1 MKGNYGYDAPYALVA
16 FAVLGA
22 LLTLGAIAAL
32 ASHRTSVALRA
43 APYGAFFLA
52 NAASF
57 LYTTKKGKF
66 QVWQTI
72 LDELGLHGD
81 EQVLDLGCGRGA
93 VLVAVAH
100 RLTTGRATGIDLWSR
115 KDQSGNAQDVT
126 LRNAEIEGVQ
136 DRIAVRTGDM
146 RTLPF
151 DEASFDVVVSSLAIH
166 NISSNADRAKAVRE
180 SWRVLKP
187 GGRLAIADIRAT
199 RLYAKTLRALGATEV
214 VSRRLGWRFWWG
226 NPVAS
231 TTLILAAKPVTVSR

>member
-1 MKGNYGYDAPYALVA
+1 LKGNYGYDAPYALVA

-93 VLVAVAH
+93 VQCSLRSH
-100 RLTTGRATGIDLWSR
+100 TG
-115 KDQSGNAQDVT
+115 
-126 LRNAEIEGVQ
+126 
-136 DRIAVRTGDM
+136 
-146 RTLPF
+146 
-151 DEASFDVVVSSLAIH
+151 
-166 NISSNADRAKAVRE
+166 
-180 SWRVLKP
+180 
-187 GGRLAIADIRAT
+187 
-199 RLYAKTLRALGATEV
+199 
-214 VSRRLGWRFWWG
+214 
-226 NPVAS
+226 
-231 TTLILAAKPVTVSR
+231 